1 METREILKIALL
13 LKSYFLFFISYF
25 LFLKI
30 YIPLKPFKKM
40 KDENIELAK
49 EHIDLAKDLVSE
61 NSKKKPLD
69 KKSEKEYTEAQ
80 FALERAESEIEDLES
95 L

>member
-1 METREILKIALL
+1 
-13 LKSYFLFFISYF
+13 
-25 LFLKI
+25 
-30 YIPLKPFKKM
+30 M

-49 EHIDLAKDLVSE
+49 EHINLAKDLVSE
-61 NSKKKPLD
+61 NSKKKSLD

-80 FALERAESEIEDLES
+80 FALERAESEIEDLEG